1 MLRPLG
7 GLLATAVLPT
17 SAAAE
22 PRVVQGGTE
31 EIVEEVPVPGV
42 QYVLGPPSIPD
53 GEDEDRSSAARSVR
67 AEGATI
73 RGALDPLDVQRVLG
87 RQLAGIGSCYERAL
101 AGDPELRGRVVLLV
115 DVAEDGAVSA
125 IEPGES
131 GLESPAVIQCAAAV
145 LRRAS
150 FVAPHEP
157 VHIRLPLVFG
167 PQGADEVTEKR
178 PRPARD

>member
-1 MLRPLG
+1 MRRPLLV
-7 GLLATAVLPT
+7 LLAATLLPA
-17 SAAAE
+17 SAFAE

-31 EIVEEVPVPGV
+31 EIVQEVPVPGV
-42 QYVLGPPSIPD
+42 QYVLAPPSIPD
-53 GEDEDRSSAARSVR
+53 GEDEDRSAAARSVR

-73 RGALDPLDVQRVLG
+73 RGPLDPLDVQRVLG

-101 AGDPELRGRVVLLV
+101 AGAPALRGRVVLLV

-125 IEPGES
+125 VEPGES
-131 GLESPAVIQCAAAV
+131 GLDSPAVIRCASAV

-150 FVAPHEP
+150 FVAPHEA

-167 PQGADEVTEKR
+167 PDGADGISETP
-178 PRPARD
+178 PRPAKD